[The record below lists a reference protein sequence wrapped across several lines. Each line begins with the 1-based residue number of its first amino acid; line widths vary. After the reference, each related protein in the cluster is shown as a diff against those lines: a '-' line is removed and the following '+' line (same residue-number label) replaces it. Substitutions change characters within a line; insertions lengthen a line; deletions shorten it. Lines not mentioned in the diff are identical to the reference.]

1 MAMAVKLGKKY
12 LSRYLAIN
20 DEEFRKKM
28 IGVLSRRAF
37 PYSVVNN
44 ALNELLN
51 IRNEKHEI

>member
-1 MAMAVKLGKKY
+1 
-12 LSRYLAIN
+12 
-20 DEEFRKKM
+20 M

-51 IRNEKHEI
+51 IRNEKHEN